1 MTFIAPSA
9 PLISADERRIRIQAL
24 AALLQAQGLA
34 ALLLGSTTSLRYFTG
49 LDWHASERLTGAL
62 VHADG
67 RVEYVC
73 PRFELDKV
81 GGLTASGG
89 AVEGE
94 ILTWEEED
102 SPYALV
108 AGRLAEGGRLA
119 VDELTATFVW
129 LGLAGV
135 LGQGR
140 LVDGGPLTV
149 ALRRIKSPAEIALLT
164 RAKAITLAVQRRTR
178 DWLKEGVLTSEVKRF
193 IDAEHRALGGEGG
206 SWFCLVSFGDDTCLP
221 HGGEGDRALKADDV
235 VLIDTGT
242 LVDGYHSDIT
252 RTYVFGEPTAEFRAV
267 WDHEKQAQAL
277 AFEAAQIGATCE
289 SVDAAA
295 RDYLTGLGY
304 GPDYRLPGLPHRTGH
319 GVGLDIHEAP
329 NLVRGDRTVLQAGMS
344 FSNEPML
351 VIPGKFGVRLE
362 DHFYIGEN
370 GPVWFTLPSHS
381 LDDPFGA
388 AEGSS
393 AS

>member
-1 MTFIAPSA
+1 MSFTAPPAS
-9 PLISADERRIRIQAL
+9 PISADERHSRIQGL
-24 AALLQAQGLA
+24 ATLLQAQGHA

-49 LDWHASERLTGAL
+49 LDWHPSERLTGAL
-62 VHADG
+62 IHADG

-81 GGLTASGG
+81 GALTAAEG
-89 AVEGE
+89 AVSGD
-94 ILTWEEED
+94 ILTWEEEE
-102 SPYALV
+102 SPYTLI
-108 AGRLAEGGRLA
+108 AGRLPAGGRLA
-119 VDELTATFVW
+119 VDELVATFVW
-129 LGLAGV
+129 LGLTRA
-135 LGQGR
+135 LGQAH

-164 RAKAITLAVQRRTR
+164 RAKAITLEVQRRAHS
-178 DWLKEGVLTSEVKRF
+178 WLEVGVRTSEVKRF
-193 IDAEHRALGGEGG
+193 VDAEHRKLGGEGG

-221 HGGEGDRALKADDV
+221 HGGEGDRALKVDDV

-252 RTYVFGEPTAEFRAV
+252 RTYVFGEPTAEFRLV
-267 WDHEKQAQAL
+267 WEHEKQAQAL
-277 AFEAAQIGATCE
+277 AFEAAQLGATCE

-329 NLVRGDRTVLQAGMS
+329 NLVRGDRTVLEAGMS

-362 DHFYIGEN
+362 DHFYMGDT
-370 GPVWFTLPSHS
+370 GPVWFTEPSHS
-381 LDDPFGA
+381 LDDPFG
-388 AEGSS
+388 G
-393 AS
+393 

>member
-1 MTFIAPSA
+1 MTFIAPPAA
-9 PLISADERRIRIQAL
+9 PISAEERRSRVQSL
-24 AALLQAQGLA
+24 ATLLQAQGLS

-49 LDWHASERLTGAL
+49 LDWHPSERLTGAL
-62 VHADG
+62 IHADG

-81 GGLTASGG
+81 GGLTTAEG
-89 AVEGE
+89 AVPGD
-94 ILTWEEED
+94 ILTWEEEEN
-102 SPYALV
+102 PYALI
-108 AGRLAEGGRLA
+108 AGRLPSEGKLA
-119 VDELTATFVW
+119 VDELVATFVW
-129 LGLAGV
+129 LGLARAM
-135 LGQGR
+135 GQER

-164 RAKAITLAVQRRTR
+164 RAKAITLEVQRRAHA
-178 DWLKEGVLTSEVKRF
+178 WLKVGVLTSEVKRF
-193 IDAEHRALGGEGG
+193 VDAEHRALGGEGG

-221 HGGEGDRALKADDV
+221 HGGEGDRALQLNDV

-252 RTYVFGEPTAEFRAV
+252 RTYVFGEPTPEFRLV
-267 WDHEKQAQAL
+267 WEHEKRAQAL
-277 AFEAAQIGATCE
+277 AFEAAQLGATCE

-329 NLVRGDRTVLQAGMS
+329 NLVRGDRTILEAGMS

-351 VIPGKFGVRLE
+351 VIPGQFGVRLE
-362 DHFYIGEN
+362 DHFYMSDA
-370 GPVWFTLPSHS
+370 GPVWFTQPSHS
-381 LDDPFGA
+381 LDDPFG
-388 AEGSS
+388 SQ
-393 AS
+393 